1 VAEGGTMRANV
12 PGRPAVAAVAFNP
25 AVTRVGVSAR
35 AVHVPA
41 NNVSAE
47 RVTQWLPCLGVYAY
61 LFFTL
66 SRLQDWW
73 PPLLN
78 QPVDYY
84 CFAIIFCGI
93 FSQRGFAAMFRAV
106 TSEQAKWIWLY
117 IAIAAVT
124 IVLNGATDTLVP
136 SLTALVRLF
145 VVFTAF
151 AAFPRTA
158 RAGQLA
164 FLIVIVIAALI
175 AYQGRIMIE
184 TGVGWAGQPMYWG
197 GRIRWVGE
205 YDGANVLC
213 MLFVIAIAFA
223 IHLTI
228 GPWGVFTRILAASL
242 GGLIVYGVYLTASRG
257 GFLALVVV
265 AIMTVIFRR
274 TDKPINIG
282 PVRLLVAGVTA
293 VLLLSAAPARM
304 DKLNDDAHS
313 SAGRIDSWQEGL
325 EMMKATRMMG
335 VGYGQWQEHHYLLAH
350 NSIVQTLGE
359 MGLAGL
365 FAWLA
370 VLYSSTRAFLAVRVP
385 EREPRDRSV
394 ATAALVAMIGFTSC
408 SYFIT
413 TTQFDLLYIFAGLSV
428 AFSGDNPP
436 RLSLRDLCLVGVVAV
451 LLLVSVYVTVRVFYA
466 LA

>member
-1 VAEGGTMRANV
+1 VTPSVPYRSSSPAIPLASQNARIPAAARSLVAESMN
-12 PGRPAVAAVAFNP
+12 
-25 AVTRVGVSAR
+25 AR
-35 AVHVPA
+35 TSVQT
-41 NNVSAE
+41 
-47 RVTQWLPCLGVYAY
+47 TQWLPCLGVYAY

-73 PPLLN
+73 PPLVG

-84 CFAIIFCGI
+84 CFGIIICGS
-93 FSQRGFAAMFRAV
+93 FSQRGFASIFRAL
-106 TSEQAKWIWLY
+106 TSDQAKWICLY
-117 IAIAAVT
+117 ITIAVVT
-124 IVLNGATDTLVP
+124 IVLNGAFDTLLP
-136 SLTALVRLF
+136 SLTALLRLF
-145 VVFTAF
+145 TIFVAF

-158 RAGQLA
+158 RTAQCA
-164 FLIVIVIAALI
+164 FLIVIIVAGLV
-175 AYQGRIMIE
+175 AYQGQVMME
-184 TGVGWAGQPMYWG
+184 TGIGWAGQPMYWG
-197 GRIRWVGE
+197 GRIRWVGA

-228 GPWGVFTRILAASL
+228 GPWNSITRIVAASG

-274 TDKPINIG
+274 TDKPIKVG
-282 PVRLLVAGVTA
+282 PVRLIVAGITA
-293 VLLLSAAPARM
+293 VVLLGAAPARM
-304 DKLNDDAHS
+304 DKLNDDQHS
-313 SAGRIDSWQEGL
+313 SAGRIDAWQEGL

-335 VGYGQWQEHHYLLAH
+335 VGYGQWLEYHHLLAH

-370 VLYSSTRAFLAVRVP
+370 LLYSSVRSFLSVRVA
-385 EREPRDRSV
+385 EREPSDRSA
-394 ATAALVAMIGFTSC
+394 ATAALVGMIGFTSC

-413 TTQFDLLYIFAGLSV
+413 TTQFDLLYIFAGFSV
-428 AFSGDNPP
+428 ALSRDPAP
-436 RLSLRDLCLVGVVAV
+436 RLTRRDLWLVGGVA
-451 LLLVSVYVTVRVFYA
+451 LFLLVSVYVTVRVFYA
-466 LA
+466 VA